1 MRFLMIPY
9 FGTEG
14 LLKFSPLILVVFC
27 DRESRYY
34 LKMKEADKVRCIC
47 PVIQGLLSLREVP
60 GDDEL

>member
-1 MRFLMIPY
+1 M
-9 FGTEG
+9 
-14 LLKFSPLILVVFC
+14 KFSALILVVFC